1 MSSRLRQNTDIFT
14 LTAMRSAWM
23 AQTKRRES
31 AQICATSMSAA
42 QMKMATKATTECASQ
57 ALSECVHSL
66 SFGSDGDK
74 GLSHRERLV
83 PSTRASTRREM
94 SLMRIGD
101 VVVVV
106 LDVIERACC

>member
-74 GLSHRERLV
+74 GLS
-83 PSTRASTRREM
+83 ASTRREM

-106 LDVIERACC
+106 LE